1 MHDPVLP
8 QAGCL
13 LELPR
18 ERGNLS
24 AQMGVQAR
32 RGSPGVVIY
41 FRCYIKVN
49 ILKQQFFSNIS
60 PDIGVVNTVA
70 IHILVTDSADTV
82 TALTLKILV

>member
-32 RGSPGVVIY
+32 RGSPGVVGY
-41 FRCYIKVN
+41 FRCYTGCFISLVPPLKV
-49 ILKQQFFSNIS
+49 LSTKSC
-60 PDIGVVNTVA
+60 
-70 IHILVTDSADTV
+70 
-82 TALTLKILV
+82 

>member
-32 RGSPGVVIY
+32 RGRPGVVGY
-41 FRCYIKVN
+41 FRC
-49 ILKQQFFSNIS
+49 LQM
-60 PDIGVVNTVA
+60 
-70 IHILVTDSADTV
+70 
-82 TALTLKILV
+82 

>member
-32 RGSPGVVIY
+32 RGSPGVVGY
-41 FRCYIKVN
+41 FRCYINVN
-49 ILKQQFFSNIS
+49 VLKQQFFSNIS

-82 TALTLKILV
+82 TALTLKIFV

>member
-1 MHDPVLP
+1 MSPCASSLEEFQRDLSSSRKKEDDFFITMHDPVLP

-32 RGSPGVVIY
+32 RGSPGVVGY
-41 FRCYIKVN
+41 FRCYI
-49 ILKQQFFSNIS
+49 
-60 PDIGVVNTVA
+60 DVNTY
-70 IHILVTDSADTV
+70 
-82 TALTLKILV
+82 